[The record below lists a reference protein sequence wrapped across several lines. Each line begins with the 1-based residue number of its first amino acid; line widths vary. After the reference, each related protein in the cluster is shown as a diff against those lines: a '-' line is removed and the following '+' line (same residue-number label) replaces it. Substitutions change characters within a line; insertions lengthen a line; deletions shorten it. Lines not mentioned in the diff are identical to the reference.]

1 MNLAIFRKNSTIKIQ
16 GMNTSIVKLNY
27 MTNAPGLPG
36 EGFMKSMDT
45 FFDLPETAIN
55 MSINLSRYI
64 PINLRKS
71 CTPKAGAVFSSVGYN
86 HVGILIA

>member
-1 MNLAIFRKNSTIKIQ
+1 MA
-16 GMNTSIVKLNY
+16 
-27 MTNAPGLPG
+27 NAPSLPG
-36 EGFMKSMDT
+36 EGFMKSIDT
-45 FFDLPETAIN
+45 VWDLLKTAIN
-55 MSINLSRYI
+55 VSQYI

>member
-1 MNLAIFRKNSTIKIQ
+1 
-16 GMNTSIVKLNY
+16 
-27 MTNAPGLPG
+27 
-36 EGFMKSMDT
+36 MKSMDR

-55 MSINLSRYI
+55 MSINLSQYI

-71 CTPKAGAVFSSVGYN
+71 CTPKAGAVFSSVGHN